1 MSIYPV
7 MNDFSR
13 TGKYL
18 DKKRDDTNVPSLFTK
33 LNFPVLETG
42 VKDRVYA
49 LGRNVCSSVNK
60 SSRNYTIP

>member
-1 MSIYPV
+1 

-18 DKKRDDTNVPSLFTK
+18 DKKEMTLSRHLFFTK

-49 LGRNVCSSVNK
+49 LGRTVCSFL
-60 SSRNYTIP
+60 